1 MKKLKPFFDLFPAML
16 LWLMLSIFL
25 WGFVFS
31 ALTDIPAGERISL
44 FVDAP
49 LTEETRL
56 ATTLEQAVTAPVRAV
71 QVRSFSYAMMGS
83 DEIEQADLYIVT
95 TEDVETYREWFAPL
109 PEELQAQADLLLDGQ
124 PYGIKVYDAA
134 TQTGAALETIRY
146 GNEDYY
152 LLFGA
157 NSAHTADR
165 QAAAC
170 ALMLL
175 DQPQGGNR
183 P

>member
-31 ALTDIPAGERISL
+31 ALTDIPAGEKISL

-49 LTEETRL
+49 LTEQTRL
-56 ATTLEQAVTAPVRAV
+56 ATTLERSVAAPIRVV

-95 TEDVETYREWFAPL
+95 AADVETYREWFAPL
-109 PEELQAQADLLLDGQ
+109 PEELQTRADLMLDGQ
-124 PYGIKVYDAA
+124 PYGVKVYDAA
-134 TQTGAALETIRY
+134 SQTGVALENIRY
-146 GNEDYY
+146 TDEDYY

-157 NSAHTADR
+157 GSAHMADG

-170 ALMLL
+170 ALMLF
-175 DQPQGGNR
+175 DQP
-183 P
+183 

>member
-1 MKKLKPFFDLFPAML
+1 MKKLKPFFDLVPAML
-16 LWLMLSIFL
+16 MWLVLSIFL

-31 ALTDIPAGERISL
+31 ALTDIPPAEKVTL

-49 LTEETRL
+49 LAEETRL
-56 ATTLEQAVTAPVRAV
+56 ATAMEQVISAPVRAV
-71 QVRSFSYAMMGS
+71 QVRSFAYAMMGS

-95 TEDVETYREWFAPL
+95 AADVETYRDWFAPL
-109 PEELQAQADLLLDGQ
+109 PEAWQERAGLLVEGVPL
-124 PYGIKVYDAA
+124 GIKVYDAA
-134 TQTGAALETIRY
+134 TGSGAALNNIRY

-157 NSAHTADR
+157 ASQHVEDG

-170 ALMLL
+170 GLVLL
-175 DQPQGGNR
+175 EQP
-183 P
+183 

>member
-31 ALTDIPAGERISL
+31 ALTDIPAGEKVSL

-49 LTEETRL
+49 LAEETRL
-56 ATTLEQAVTAPVRAV
+56 ATALEQAVSAPIRAV

-95 TEDVETYREWFAPL
+95 AEDVETYREWFAPL
-109 PEELQAQADLLLDGQ
+109 PEELHAHADLLLEGQ
-124 PYGIKVYDAA
+124 PYGIKVYDAD
-134 TQTGAALETIRY
+134 TQTGLALETIRY

-157 NSAHTADR
+157 SSVHAADG
-165 QAAAC
+165 QAVAC
-170 ALMLL
+170 ALLLL
-175 DQPQGGNR
+175 DQP
-183 P
+183 